1 MGAFMSEKAKKVK
14 LLKPFDA
21 SKISIEKDSY
31 FHDAYMVDLPL
42 EAMPDHIWQDLFER
56 EWKASRHLWDRKLF
70 IIGDK
75 IRLITTE
82 EDFEEKL
89 DWIER
94 VIAETNKAVDEYNR
108 SMEATKGLEVRK
120 AAWEERATVERMR
133 EILMRKFNPI

>member
-31 FHDAYMVDLPL
+31 FHDAYIVDLPL

-94 VIAETNKAVDEYNR
+94 VIDQTNKAIDEHNR
-108 SMEATKGLEVRK
+108 SVEAAKELERKK
-120 AAWEERATVERMR
+120 AAWEERATIERMR
-133 EILMRKFNPI
+133 EILIKKFSPI

>member
-31 FHDAYMVDLPL
+31 FHDAYIVDLPL

-89 DWIER
+89 EWIER
-94 VIAETNKAVDEYNR
+94 VIDETNKAVDEYNR